1 MEAEKLNELSIKIT
15 KYILKNKDIPVAT
28 FEYEKYKEIEEPFKG
43 FIKYNFKNIQILNKN
58 LLPINFPT
66 SENSS
71 ELKKWIEKRRIS
83 KNRKNMLDI
92 LNYEL
97 EYLDLKPNNLMN
109 YINISYGL
117 SLNDSYWIVPD
128 DGREYLWKDYNLYQN
143 KFNSILPFIALG
155 KKLK

>member
-1 MEAEKLNELSIKIT
+1 
-15 KYILKNKDIPVAT
+15 
-28 FEYEKYKEIEEPFKG
+28 
-43 FIKYNFKNIQILNKN
+43 
-58 LLPINFPT
+58 
-66 SENSS
+66 
-71 ELKKWIEKRRIS
+71 
-83 KNRKNMLDI
+83 MLDI

-155 KKLK
+155 KKVEIKNTDEIKISPEYTTEGMIAKCWTIIDGKIYLLKKST

>member
-1 MEAEKLNELSIKIT
+1 MGFNKKII
-15 KYILKNKDIPVAT
+15 KYILKHKDIPVAT
-28 FEYEKYKEIEEPFKG
+28 FEYEKYKEIKEPFKG

-66 SENSS
+66 SENPS
-71 ELKKWIEKRRIS
+71 ELKKWIEKRRIP